1 MTTLQHRLSRQLI
14 PDRPDGSAGASP
26 RQLMDPA
33 FTQRV
38 LDLLVVERCNV
49 LVTGRATDR
58 LDRWGNT
65 IAAALRSRAD
75 VEFELYLPSTAD
87 ALVSRFN
94 VAMASL
100 SLARARATERRDTA
114 LRVLLVPDSRSVMTP
129 EGQLLARL
137 VGDFPAADI
146 RLLILGDVESE
157 AANQSLRNILTRRLR
172 HVSLLESAATDR
184 AVGALPTES
193 LPAGTG
199 VALGRVTEPAR
210 RHVPLDQSRDR
221 LPAISRVQ
229 IKQVLDA
236 KGRTL
241 SARERLLAWGSAI
254 ASLAL
259 VSALIVVL
267 AYRDRTPG
275 AFAPINASKPA
286 AAAKPSGGR
295 ADPLP
300 IGSPQ

>member
-1 MTTLQHRLSRQLI
+1 MTPPQRRLSRQLI

-26 RQLMDPA
+26 RQLTDPA
-33 FTQRV
+33 FTQRI
-38 LDLLVVERCNV
+38 LDFLVVERCNV
-49 LVTGRATDR
+49 LVTGQATDR
-58 LDRWGNT
+58 LDQWGNT

-75 VEFELYLPSTAD
+75 VELELYLPSTAD
-87 ALVSRFN
+87 ALVARFN
-94 VAMASL
+94 MAMASL
-100 SLARARATERRDTA
+100 SLARARASERRDTA

-146 RLLILGDVESE
+146 RLLILGDVEAE

-172 HVSLLESAATDR
+172 HVSLLASAASDR
-184 AVGALPTES
+184 TVGALPSES
-193 LPAGTG
+193 LPSDTG
-199 VALGRVTEPAR
+199 LALGRVNGSAR
-210 RHVPLDQSRDR
+210 THMPLDQSRDR
-221 LPAISRVQ
+221 LPAIPRVR
-229 IKQVLDA
+229 IKQVRDA
-236 KGRTL
+236 QRRTL
-241 SARERLLAWGSAI
+241 SARERLLAWGSVF

-267 AYRDRTPG
+267 VYRDRTPG
-275 AFAPINASKPA
+275 AFAPINASKAA

-295 ADPLP
+295 TDPLP

>member
-1 MTTLQHRLSRQLI
+1 
-14 PDRPDGSAGASP
+14 
-26 RQLMDPA
+26 MDPA

-38 LDLLVVERCNV
+38 LDLLIVERCNV
-49 LVTGRATDR
+49 LVTGQATDR

-65 IAAALRSRAD
+65 IASALRSRAD
-75 VEFELYLPSTAD
+75 VELELYLPPTAD
-87 ALVSRFN
+87 ALVARFN

-100 SLARARATERRDTA
+100 TLAGARASERRDTA

-146 RLLILGDVESE
+146 RLLVFGDVESE
-157 AANQSLRNILTRRLR
+157 AANQSLRDILTRRLR
-172 HVSLLESAATDR
+172 QVSLLESAASVR
-184 AVGALPTES
+184 AVGAPPTEP
-193 LPAGTG
+193 LAADTRF
-199 VALGRVTEPAR
+199 ALIRANGAAR
-210 RHVPLDQSRDR
+210 GYVPLDQSRDR
-221 LPAISRVQ
+221 LPAIPRFR
-229 IKQVLDA
+229 IKQSMDA
-236 KGRTL
+236 QRRTL
-241 SARERLLAWGSAI
+241 SARQRLLAWGSAF

-259 VSALIVVL
+259 LSALIVVL

-275 AFAPINASKPA
+275 AFAPISAAKPA
-286 AAAKPSGGR
+286 VAAKPSGVR